1 MYKLVASLMFF
12 TRLPFW
18 RFVKVPG
25 EHFKDVVSYWPIVGL
40 VTSSV
45 MAGTLWVTYQIAPAP
60 VAVICAIISR
70 ILLTGALHEDGLADF
85 FDGFGGGKSREQ
97 ILSIM
102 KDSHI
107 GSYGVISLILYF
119 ITLSALLNSLPVNVA
134 CCAILAGDPINKYI
148 ASFITL
154 RLTYARKEEESKS
167 KIIYRRSGVA
177 PIIMGL
183 IISISLLTI
192 CLEPRF
198 YMAVATPVLL
208 FFILTQRMK
217 RKIGGYTG
225 DCCGA
230 LFLLC
235 ELAFYCAV
243 VIINNYH
250 GTLFG
255 QAYLS

>member
-25 EHFKDVVSYWPIVGL
+25 EHFKDVVSYWPIAGL
-40 VTSSV
+40 ATSSV
-45 MAGTLWVTYQIAPAP
+45 MAGTLWIASQILPAP

-119 ITLSALLNSLPVNVA
+119 ITLSALLISLPVNIA
-134 CCAILAGDPINKYI
+134 CFAILAGDPVNKYI
-148 ASFITL
+148 ASFIIL
-154 RLTYARKEEESKS
+154 RLPYARKEDESKS
-167 KIIYRRSGVA
+167 RIIYKRSGLF
-177 PIIMGL
+177 PPLMGL
-183 IISISLLTI
+183 IVSVSLFI
-192 CLEPRF
+192 VWLEPRF
-198 YMAVATPVLL
+198 YIAVCAPVFL
-208 FFILTQRMK
+208 FYILTRLMK
-217 RKIGGYTG
+217 RQIGGYTG

-235 ELAFYCAV
+235 ELAFYLAV

-250 GTLFG
+250 GTFFG
-255 QAYLS
+255 QAYLG